1 MKLAYI
7 GTDNKESF
15 PEMVARM
22 TSEGDHGHM
31 TKDEW
36 DALVAKWMN
45 IYTDI
50 KNNEKSPLLMSW
62 EDIQKM
68 Y

>member
-1 MKLAYI
+1 LAYI

-15 PEMVARM
+15 PEMLARM
-22 TSEGDHGHM
+22 QSEGDHGLM

-36 DALVAKWMN
+36 DLLVKKWMD
-45 IYTDI
+45 IYKDI
-50 KNNEKSPLLMSW
+50 KDKEKSPLLMSY
-62 EDIQKM
+62 EDVSKM